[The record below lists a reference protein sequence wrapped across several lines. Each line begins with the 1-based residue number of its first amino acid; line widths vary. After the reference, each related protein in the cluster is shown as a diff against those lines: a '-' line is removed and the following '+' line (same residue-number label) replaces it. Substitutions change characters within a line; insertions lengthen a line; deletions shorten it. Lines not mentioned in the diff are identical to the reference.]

1 MSKEQQESSITGI
14 LERYLKNKRKFSEF
28 FGQVFSIIENIQEGF
43 DISKSQ
49 NLSEKR
55 KTGFLNE
62 TREFYQGL
70 LVFIDSH
77 CTTKFF

>member
-1 MSKEQQESSITGI
+1 MSKEQQESNITGI

-77 CTTKFF
+77 CKTKFF